1 MSGILDKKQ
10 RIMDFSLT
18 RNGYEQIQNGD
29 LRIKYAT
36 FNDKSA
42 IYEEKENEIA
52 TADLNIMPFFFESFN
67 TDLDIINHEI
77 ELKNTIYSTDLSNNI
92 KITTDVEN
100 ENVTIQNGKIVTSS
114 SNIQLVFDSL
124 KNISNNAFQKHST
137 LLSDNLINYNLQKNE
152 NNEISLYINKVN
164 NNKVDNNISINNTF
178 SLEIN
183 RPYNDYTTFVNQKIY
198 LDDKSL
204 IEDSRFID
212 KIPFTFLPPST
223 MNVTTISKD
232 NNLLKFYNL
241 AIDPREKR
249 KKIYKNL
256 KNNETLNISDII
268 GLKDLSTNEILNS
281 IYNLELLS
289 NKQINVNKNNQNI
302 TIENTKYIKS
312 FELNFEK
319 NEYDCP
325 FLIQMFEENSTTN
338 EFYKL
343 IMIDHGETFDK
354 VKQKNIQVYSVGK
367 LFFSKTDVG
376 ISILSQEDEESSTSR
391 ILNYNND
398 NNYLFIN
405 LFTIVVE

>member
-204 IEDSRFID
+204 I
-212 KIPFTFLPPST
+212 
-223 MNVTTISKD
+223 
-232 NNLLKFYNL
+232 
-241 AIDPREKR
+241 
-249 KKIYKNL
+249 
-256 KNNETLNISDII
+256 
-268 GLKDLSTNEILNS
+268 
-281 IYNLELLS
+281 
-289 NKQINVNKNNQNI
+289 
-302 TIENTKYIKS
+302 
-312 FELNFEK
+312 
-319 NEYDCP
+319 
-325 FLIQMFEENSTTN
+325 
-338 EFYKL
+338 
-343 IMIDHGETFDK
+343 
-354 VKQKNIQVYSVGK
+354 
-367 LFFSKTDVG
+367 
-376 ISILSQEDEESSTSR
+376 
-391 ILNYNND
+391 
-398 NNYLFIN
+398 
-405 LFTIVVE
+405 